1 MDASNQNQGQPPVA
15 PQAQQLPDASAAVV
29 MPPVDAGA
37 NLNGNGNAIPQLPD
51 HLLSSM
57 NPEAMA
63 GMMPDPSLM
72 ADPTMLAAMQMP
84 LADPSAFMMQPGMAI
99 PNGQP
104 HAFGVPVAP
113 PATVSA
119 DEIALYDRQIRLWG
133 MAAQAKIQ
141 SANILLIT
149 IKALANEIA
158 KNLVLAGIGSL
169 TLLDGAVVT
178 EADRGSQFFLSD
190 DDSIIGQNRAQ
201 AASAALQK
209 LNPRV
214 RVHVDTEGV
223 KTKGPSYFAGFDIV
237 IATDLDPESFNIIN
251 TATRLNCKA
260 FYAAGCHGLYGFIFS
275 DLIEHDYVI
284 QRDLGNVPTIPGPET
299 RTRTIVDVQTRK
311 EGPKTIESVTK
322 RELYSTWFL
331 ASDVGGL
338 PEEYT
343 QSRRRLKSV
352 TPALSC
358 LRALWEFMQI
368 QGGRVPSNRDDLK
381 MFTQIATQKH
391 KALGLP
397 SETLRPEFLRSFLQN
412 LVSEISPVAAI
423 LGGQLAQ
430 DVINVLGQTQQPI
443 QNMVV
448 FDGNTMEGLMY
459 PLHPEGSLG
468 SGLLTDHQVPNGG
481 APMMLPTGMDALPMG
496 IDPTAMGALP
506 HHNNPIMIPGGLQNG
521 MGLAMQDAAMT
532 DPTQQFNPVQAPQ
545 QPPQQDPQQVPQ
557 QAAPQPAAATAEQP
571 AQEAPTNPGN
581 AGAN

>member
-1 MDASNQNQGQPPVA
+1 
-15 PQAQQLPDASAAVV
+15 
-29 MPPVDAGA
+29 
-37 NLNGNGNAIPQLPD
+37 
-51 HLLSSM
+51 
-57 NPEAMA
+57 
-63 GMMPDPSLM
+63 
-72 ADPTMLAAMQMP
+72 
-84 LADPSAFMMQPGMAI
+84 
-99 PNGQP
+99 
-104 HAFGVPVAP
+104 
-113 PATVSA
+113 
-119 DEIALYDRQIRLWG
+119 
-133 MAAQAKIQ
+133 
-141 SANILLIT
+141 
-149 IKALANEIA
+149 
-158 KNLVLAGIGSL
+158 
-169 TLLDGAVVT
+169 
-178 EADRGSQFFLSD
+178 
-190 DDSIIGQNRAQ
+190 
-201 AASAALQK
+201 
-209 LNPRV
+209 
-214 RVHVDTEGV
+214 
-223 KTKGPSYFAGFDIV
+223 
-237 IATDLDPESFNIIN
+237 
-251 TATRLNCKA
+251 
-260 FYAAGCHGLYGFIFS
+260 
-275 DLIEHDYVI
+275 
-284 QRDLGNVPTIPGPET
+284 
-299 RTRTIVDVQTRK
+299 
-311 EGPKTIESVTK
+311 
-322 RELYSTWFL
+322 
-331 ASDVGGL
+331 
-338 PEEYT
+338 
-343 QSRRRLKSV
+343 
-352 TPALSC
+352 
-358 LRALWEFMQI
+358 MQI

-571 AQEAPTNPGN
+571 AQEASTNPGN